1 MKKREWHVQNGF
13 PLSSMTLTQ
22 ARSLGIS
29 ACFHS
34 PLNPTMPSILLLP
47 LYQCFSKPTSC
58 WANYNSPHLTLA
70 PLVRVLALLEFPLST
85 FSISSPPLC
94 PLNFTFFLSFKTKK
108 ENKKQLKVKTN
119 QKSLQETK
127 KHP

>member
-47 LYQCFSKPTSC
+47 LSQCFSKPTSC

-70 PLVRVLALLEFPLST
+70 PLVRVLALLEFTLQLTTSPFPTTSSTYLYYSTERLPLSMCV
-85 FSISSPPLC
+85 L
-94 PLNFTFFLSFKTKK
+94 LL
-108 ENKKQLKVKTN
+108 
-119 QKSLQETK
+119 
-127 KHP
+127 